1 MFHFQRETVRA
12 AIIEDFTV
20 IREETEMFNF
30 HKKKKDRVREAKLYT
45 WLISSREHNFSS
57 YLRGDETFHFQTE
70 TE

>member
-30 HKKKKDRVREAKLYT
+30 HKKKKRQSER
-45 WLISSREHNFSS
+45 S
-57 YLRGDETFHFQTE
+57 
-70 TE
+70 